1 VQPDPHGLGVQAAAS
16 GEVRGAPAGLYA
28 LGSLL
33 RPALF
38 ESTAVPELALQAA
51 ALAAHIAA
59 GVAE

>member
-1 VQPDPHGLGVQAAAS
+1 LGVQAAAS
-16 GEVRGAPAGLYA
+16 GEVHGAPAGLYA

-33 RPALF
+33 RPTLF